1 VLAFVHAAVLGPL
14 RAAGVIGAEEAADV
28 GERTARKVVLAHA
41 GAPNADFLLREEGA
55 VRRLAAELIEHG
67 RKQLAA
73 ELIEHGRRGG
83 GRPRPPRGGGDA
95 AAPSGAGGGG

>member
-1 VLAFVHAAVLGPL
+1 MLAFVHAAVLGPL

-67 RKQLAA
+67 R
-73 ELIEHGRRGG
+73 RGG